1 MLLTITNVQIF
12 RNLASSGIK
21 LPHRV
26 RLKTEN
32 GEFSAVIDFLKQY
45 ENYIRVEGKI
55 AVNEK
60 QKRFELNLLN
70 DQSEAKIKIKKIAQR

>member
-12 RNLASSGIK
+12 RNLASSGVE

-32 GEFSAVIDFLKQY
+32 GEFSAVIDFLKQF
-45 ENYIRVEGKI
+45 EKYIRVEGI
-55 AVNEK
+55 ITANEE
-60 QKRFELNLLN
+60 QKRFELNFLN
-70 DQSEAKIKIKKIAQR
+70 SEEEAQIKV